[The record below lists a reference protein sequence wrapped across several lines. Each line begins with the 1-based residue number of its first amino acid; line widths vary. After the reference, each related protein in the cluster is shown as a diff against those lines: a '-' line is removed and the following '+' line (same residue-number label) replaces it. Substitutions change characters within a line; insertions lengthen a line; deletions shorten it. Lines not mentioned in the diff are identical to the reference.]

1 MEVTT
6 ETAASGIGPQRHK
19 TTTASRPPFGNVKI
33 LKKVLRTQGKK
44 DRRETALGATHY
56 QIGDVDIATVL
67 LTVFSNCLVSDNEQ
81 SVTDKKTSLQAV
93 RESTKTGI

>member
-1 MEVTT
+1 MSNPEESV
-6 ETAASGIGPQRHK
+6 P
-19 TTTASRPPFGNVKI
+19 N
-33 LKKVLRTQGKK
+33 QGKK

-81 SVTDKKTSLQAV
+81 SVTDKKTSRKFIAHEERALSRV
-93 RESTKTGI
+93 

>member
-1 MEVTT
+1 MSNPEESV
-6 ETAASGIGPQRHK
+6 P
-19 TTTASRPPFGNVKI
+19 N
-33 LKKVLRTQGKK
+33 QGKK

-81 SVTDKKTSLQAV
+81 SVTDKKQV
-93 RESTKTGI
+93 FK

>member
-1 MEVTT
+1 L
-6 ETAASGIGPQRHK
+6 GYKDKRPRQHRDRHSA
-19 TTTASRPPFGNVKI
+19 TSNPEESVPN
-33 LKKVLRTQGKK
+33 QGKK

-81 SVTDKKTSLQAV
+81 SVTDKKTSL
-93 RESTKTGI
+93 